1 MVESWKVGLRKP
13 EAAIY
18 QLVLSRVGARPEETV
33 FLDDFG
39 INLKPARA
47 LGMHTIKVGSV
58 EDVVSGLCEVFGEP
72 I

>member
-1 MVESWKVGLRKP
+1 MVESWKVGLRKQ

>member
-1 MVESWKVGLRKP
+1 M
-13 EAAIY
+13 
-18 QLVLSRVGARPEETV
+18 LSRVGARPEETV